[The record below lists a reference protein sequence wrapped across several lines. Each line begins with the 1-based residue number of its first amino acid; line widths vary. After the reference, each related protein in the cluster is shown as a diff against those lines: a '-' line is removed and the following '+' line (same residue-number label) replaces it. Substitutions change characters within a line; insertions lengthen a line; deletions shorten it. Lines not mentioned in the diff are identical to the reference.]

1 MGKKAIVKGNKIKCI
16 RGPVADMNI
25 IVKDKQGTE
34 WYSKLT
40 KDQFTKHFQD
50 DYGVQVYDQA
60 GQPAKKFLKG
70 FLTFISE
77 FETELKN
84 VAPPKKT
91 SSIID
96 NIMHTDIPDIDPE
109 DIGQALALIEDPIV
123 AIDSEGIP
131 VDEDD
136 KEDAPQE
143 EDQLR
148 IVDNPNEKGVTEI

>member
-1 MGKKAIVKGNKIKCI
+1 MSKKAVIKDNTIKCI

-50 DYGVQVYDQA
+50 DYGVQVYDQE

-70 FLTFISE
+70 FLTFVSE
-77 FETELKN
+77 FETKLKN
-84 VAPPKKT
+84 QPPKKT
-91 SSIID
+91 TSIID
-96 NIMHTDIPDIDPE
+96 NIMHTDVVDVDPE
-109 DIGQALALIEDPIV
+109 DIGQALALVEDQTI
-123 AIDSEGIP
+123 AIDSEGLP
-131 VDEDD
+131 VETEDD
-136 KEDAPQE
+136 APDTQE

-148 IVDNPNEKGVTEI
+148 IVNSPNEKDETE